1 MVEPTFRLVCLP
13 GALIDTP
20 EAWARELL
28 GDGEIALL
36 PDRGGLQSV
45 DRVAHAL
52 GLVSVE
58 VLRGED
64 SDERQQETVIAY
76 ADGLPLVW
84 IGAAF
89 GDRVST
95 WARERGPMT
104 LLVQAT
110 EPLSEQ
116 ERKRIARFVA
126 TLGRQSE

>member
-76 ADGLPLVW
+76 ADGCRWCGSAPRSAT
-84 IGAAF
+84 GCPPGRASAA
-89 GDRVST
+89 R
-95 WARERGPMT
+95 
-104 LLVQAT
+104 
-110 EPLSEQ
+110 
-116 ERKRIARFVA
+116 
-126 TLGRQSE
+126 